1 VGGFSAID
9 RRVPADGEVVGN
21 ETTTYVIAVSLRIDL
36 G

>member
-9 RRVPADGEVVGN
+9 RWVPADGEVVGDD
-21 ETTTYVIAVSLRIDL
+21 TTTYVIAVTLRIDL